1 MKKLIVLTVS
11 MLILG
16 MGISP
21 AVNAQVEEVG
31 IRVDGLSCPFCA
43 YGLEKKLKKIDGVN
57 DVIINIDK
65 GVATLKGKKGESIV
79 VEGLKDAVAD
89 AGFTPRQ
96 ITAIVVGAVEEHGD
110 FAVLKNIGS
119 DFMFILKENEQ
130 LLELRS
136 KLQDTEKQVRVEGV
150 LTYVAPEGHDN
161 HPYTLTIERFEV
173 IS

>member
-1 MKKLIVLTVS
+1 MKKLIALTVS

-16 MGISP
+16 IGISP
-21 AVNAQVEEVG
+21 AVNAQVEEVS

-43 YGLEKKLKKIDGVN
+43 YSLEKKLKKIDGVGS
-57 DVIINIDK
+57 VSINIDK
-65 GVATLKGKKGESIV
+65 AVAELQSKKAESIV
-79 VEGLKDAVAD
+79 FEGLNEAVTD

-96 ITAIVVGAVEEHGD
+96 ITAIVVGVVEELGD
-110 FAVLKNIGS
+110 FVVLKNIGS
-119 DFMFILKENEQ
+119 DFMLVLNENEK
-130 LLELRS
+130 LRELRS
-136 KLQDTEKQVRVEGV
+136 KLQDSEKQVRVEGI

>member
-1 MKKLIVLTVS
+1 MKKLIALAVA

-21 AVNAQVEEVG
+21 AVKAQVEEVS

-57 DVIINIDK
+57 DVIINIDE
-65 GVATLKGKKGESIV
+65 GVAELKGKKGESIV

-96 ITAIVVGAVEEHGD
+96 ITAIVVGVVEEQGN
-110 FAVLKNIGS
+110 FVVLKDIGS
-119 DFMFILKENEQ
+119 DFMFVLKESEQ
-130 LLELRS
+130 LRELRS
-136 KLQDTEKQVRVEGV
+136 KLQDTDKQVRVEGV
-150 LTYVAPEGHDN
+150 LTYVAPKGHLN
-161 HPYTLTIERFEV
+161 HPYTLTIEQFEV

>member
-1 MKKLIVLTVS
+1 MKKLIALTVS
-11 MLILG
+11 MLILSI
-16 MGISP
+16 GISP

-43 YGLEKKLKKIDGVN
+43 YGLEKKLKKINGVN
-57 DVIINIDK
+57 DAIINIDK
-65 GVATLKGKKGESIV
+65 GVAKLKGKKDESIV
-79 VEGLKDAVAD
+79 VEGLKDAVTD

-110 FAVLKNIGS
+110 FVVLKNIGS
-119 DFMFILKENEQ
+119 DFMFVLKENEQ

-136 KLQDTEKQVRVEGV
+136 KLQNTKKQVRVEGV

-161 HPYTLTIERFEV
+161 HPYTLTIEQFEI

>member
-1 MKKLIVLTVS
+1 MKKLIALTVS

-21 AVNAQVEEVG
+21 AVKAQVEEVG

-43 YGLEKKLKKIDGVN
+43 YGLEKKLKKIDGVGN
-57 DVIINIDK
+57 VKINIDK
-65 GVATLKGKKGESIV
+65 GIAELKGKKGESIG
-79 VEGLKDAVAD
+79 VERLKDAVAD

-96 ITAIVVGAVEEHGD
+96 ITAIVVGVVEEHGD
-110 FAVLKNIGS
+110 FVVLKNIGS

-130 LLELRS
+130 LRELRS
-136 KLQDTEKQVRVEGV
+136 KLQNTGKQVRVEGV

-173 IS
+173 SS